1 MADTGYQFEPLPLR
15 DAVVVRSPRYSDHR
29 GYFAVPFNRDALQAG
44 GIQADFI
51 QDNQSLSREVNT
63 LRGRQCQLP
72 PFQQAKLVRVLKGRI
87 TDVLFDARRGSPT
100 FGQHAKQELSA
111 ENGLQVYVPRGF
123 LHGFITRE
131 PDTIVMYKVD
141 NDYAPGSDRSV
152 LWNDPALGIDWE
164 LDTPTPVLS
173 RKDSDALS
181 WDAFDTPFR
190 YKAG

>member
-1 MADTGYQFEPLPLR
+1 MR
-15 DAVVVRSPRYSDHR
+15 M
-29 GYFAVPFNRDALQAG
+29 QA
-44 GIQADFI
+44 
-51 QDNQSLSREVNT
+51 
-63 LRGRQCQLP
+63 P
-72 PFQQAKLVRVLKGRI
+72 PFAQAKLVRCARGAIL
-87 TDVLFDARRGSPT
+87 DVAIDVRAGSPT
-100 FGQHAKQELSA
+100 FKAVVTAELTA
-111 ENGLQVYVPRGF
+111 EAGEQLLVPRGF